1 MRLSDLLGN
10 KSSVLSQ
17 SQQKVEEELQRQV
30 TERIKKAK
38 ASDKAGAFEKFG
50 KLYFDSPAKFAR
62 DCILWPDGEAL
73 TFYQEEILESIPEL
87 ERVAIRGP
95 HGLGKSMMCSTSI
108 LWFALTREALRLD
121 WKLPV
126 TASVGNQLKNYLWPE
141 VKKWSRRL
149 DWNKI
154 GRPAFNQRNELLT
167 LELHQVFGQAFCV
180 APEEPGKIEGAH
192 ADHLYFCYDEAKLI
206 PDGIWDAAEGAFSG
220 AGKDTGRYAFALAI
234 STPGEPTGRFHAIH
248 QRAKGLKAWTP
259 RHVTVDEAIQAGRIS
274 RQWVEEKKLQ
284 WGEKSALYQQ
294 KVLGNFASSD
304 QDSIIPMDWVEA
316 AANRYE
322 ERTIQADV

>member
-1 MRLSDLLGN
+1 MRLSDLMGSGLN
-10 KSSVLSQ
+10 PLSQAQAKIEKELQEQLARKVQSARQDKSS
-17 SQQKVEEELQRQV
+17 
-30 TERIKKAK
+30 TFER
-38 ASDKAGAFEKFG
+38 FG
-50 KLYFDSPAKFAR
+50 REYFDNPAKFAA
-62 DCILWPDGEAL
+62 DCIRWPDGEAP
-73 TFYQEEILESIPEL
+73 TFYQNEIWESIPEK

-95 HGLGKSMMCSTSI
+95 HGLGKSCLCSLSI
-108 LWFALTREALRLD
+108 LWFGLTREALHLD

-154 GRPAFNQRNELLT
+154 GRPPFNSRNELLT
-167 LELHQVFGQAFCV
+167 LELHLVFGQAFCV

-220 AGKDTGRYAFALAI
+220 AGPDTGRYAFALAI
-234 STPGEPTGRFHAIH
+234 STPGEPSGRFYAIH
-248 QRAKGLKAWTP
+248 QKAKGLEAWCA
-259 RHVTVDEAIQAGRIS
+259 RHVTCEEAIKAGRIS
-274 RQWVEEKKLQ
+274 QRWVDEKKLQ

-304 QDSIIPMDWVEA
+304 ADSVIPLDWVEF

-322 ERTIQADV
+322 ERTAQVDA